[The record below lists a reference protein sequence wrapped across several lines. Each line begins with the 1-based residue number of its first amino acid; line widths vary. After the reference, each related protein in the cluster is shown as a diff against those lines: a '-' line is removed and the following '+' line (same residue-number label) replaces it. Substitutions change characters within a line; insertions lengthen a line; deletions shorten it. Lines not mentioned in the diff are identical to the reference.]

1 MSELEAMSARVD
13 GARDQAVILMT
24 GRGPACRDVVEP
36 KLEDLN
42 RNFHK
47 VAAHIK
53 TAQVVHTDT
62 HIHTHTHLRNHDY
75 NREMWST
82 VIVNV

>member
-1 MSELEAMSARVD
+1 MLSELEAMSARVD
-13 GARDQAVILMT
+13 GARDQAVVLMT

-47 VAAHIK
+47 VAQHIK
-53 TAQVVHTDT
+53 TAQVTTEHEV
-62 HIHTHTHLRNHDY
+62 
-75 NREMWST
+75 REKAICVERRKWAGLG
-82 VIVNV
+82 VKYR

>member
-1 MSELEAMSARVD
+1 MLLDLCEIVSFFLYVSAQAVLSELEAMSVRVD

-47 VAAHIK
+47 VAQHIK
-53 TAQVVHTDT
+53 TAQVT
-62 HIHTHTHLRNHDY
+62 HY
-75 NREMWST
+75 GFVE
-82 VIVNV
+82 V